1 MKKKILS
8 VMLAICVLIPCVA
21 TALFAYAQGDII
33 NLSLNVKVASK
44 IDEVG
49 DVVWYQ
55 YTPTITGT
63 YSFLSYSVPETEAYL
78 YVKSVDESTGEE
90 SFEQLDYARIDKEN
104 YVDNEHNRNQF
115 CLTHHLEAGVTYYF
129 TAGWHYEK
137 TYPVSLTV
145 MLRCDSYD
153 QQIVDHLEIF
163 SDVELSAY
171 NDGQWTEGNDG
182 ELYYLYNLS
191 KIISSMVINVYYCD
205 GRVVGGTGATKI
217 DGYQVMFNHTQSANH
232 WYPQSSDLYS
242 ANTLRVSFLDAY
254 VDLDINIASSD
265 YQPIKGNVVDDA
277 GNGIMSAKIYV
288 DGTKVATSD
297 RYGRFAFS
305 VEVGAHDMEVAS
317 SNSVARKGTIDIS
330 KVDLANDFS
339 DIKVDL
345 VNIDYVDDD
354 VINAKDFAYIT
365 KNFSDTQL
373 EQLTQQFEGLI
384 NFDTLDYPPLTYSN

>member
-1 MKKKILS
+1 
-8 VMLAICVLIPCVA
+8 
-21 TALFAYAQGDII
+21 
-33 NLSLNVKVASK
+33 
-44 IDEVG
+44 
-49 DVVWYQ
+49 
-55 YTPTITGT
+55 
-63 YSFLSYSVPETEAYL
+63 
-78 YVKSVDESTGEE
+78 
-90 SFEQLDYARIDKEN
+90 
-104 YVDNEHNRNQF
+104 
-115 CLTHHLEAGVTYYF
+115 
-129 TAGWHYEK
+129 
-137 TYPVSLTV
+137 
-145 MLRCDSYD
+145 
-153 QQIVDHLEIF
+153 
-163 SDVELSAY
+163 
-171 NDGQWTEGNDG
+171 
-182 ELYYLYNLS
+182 
-191 KIISSMVINVYYCD
+191 MVINVYYCD

-339 DIKVDL
+339 DTKIDL